1 MKLTQT
7 SPAISSRPRL
17 ISTWLLRPLLLIL
30 AAAFFYQAWFLLHI
44 VYWRTY
50 DPASSAFM
58 QNRLEIMHQ
67 QNPAAKLQ
75 QQWVKYEQISVHLK
89 RAVVAAEDA
98 RFLQHEGFDY
108 KAIEAAWKKNLQQR
122 KLAAG
127 GSTIS
132 QQLAKNLFL
141 STEKTVGRKLQETI
155 ITFMLEKFLTKR
167 RILEMYLN
175 VIEWGEGIFG
185 AEAAA
190 RHYFGIPASSLTP
203 SQAAW
208 LASII
213 PNPRFYDNH
222 RKQPKL
228 LRKSGIILSR
238 LPTAKIP

>member
-1 MKLTQT
+1 MKLTPA
-7 SPAISSRPRL
+7 SPSASSSPRL
-17 ISTWLLRPLLLIL
+17 ISTWLLRPLLLFL
-30 AAAFFYQAWFLLHI
+30 TAAFLYQAWFLLHI
-44 VYWRTY
+44 TYWRTY

-58 QNRLEIMHQ
+58 QNRLAVMRQED
-67 QNPAAKLQ
+67 PAAKLQ
-75 QQWVKYEQISVHLK
+75 HQWVKYGQVSAHLK
-89 RAVVAAEDA
+89 RAVIAAEDA
-98 RFLQHEGFDY
+98 RFLQHQGFDY

-155 ITFMLEKFLTKR
+155 ITFMLEKFLTKQ
-167 RILEMYLN
+167 RILEIYLN

-190 RHYFGIPASSLTP
+190 RHYFGVPASSLTP

-222 RKQPKL
+222 RKLPGL
-228 LRKSGIILSR
+228 LKKSEIILSR
-238 LPTAKIP
+238 LPAAKIP

>member
-58 QNRLEIMHQ
+58 HNRLEIMHQ

-141 STEKTVGRKLQETI
+141 STEKTVGRKFQETI

-213 PNPRFYDNH
+213 PNPRFYDNN